1 MSQTMNAFI
10 PSFSRSSTFTQ
21 KGFGGRYDRASV
33 CDLHETQT
41 SFHAPACPKWTM
53 KVGILYSTVTSSSE
67 KYARMISDKLGEK
80 ETDLADIA
88 EISPDSISQYEALIV
103 GAPTL
108 NTGADEQRTGT
119 PWDQFLINDIDKV
132 NLDDK
137 PVAVFGHGDATE
149 YAKYFCDSIE
159 QLHDQFEKHGSKMIG
174 YTDPNSINFEQS
186 KAVRNG
192 RFLGLPLDV
201 SAPSDQA
208 EQRISD
214 WCAQIISEAAL

>member
-1 MSQTMNAFI
+1 
-10 PSFSRSSTFTQ
+10 
-21 KGFGGRYDRASV
+21 
-33 CDLHETQT
+33 
-41 SFHAPACPKWTM
+41 M
-53 KVGILYSTVTSSSE
+53 KIGILYSTVTSSSE
-67 KYARMISDKLGEK
+67 KYARMISDKLAGK
-80 ETDLADIA
+80 ESDLADIA
-88 EISPDSISQYEALIV
+88 EISPDAIGQYEALIV

-119 PWDQFLINDIDKV
+119 PWDEFLINDIENV
-132 NLDDK
+132 NLNNK

-159 QLHDQFEKHGSKMIG
+159 EIHDKFEKQGSKMIG
-174 YTDPNSINFEQS
+174 YTDPKSINFEQS

-192 RFLGLPLDV
+192 KFLGLPLDV
-201 SAPSDQA
+201 SAPPDQA